1 MQDDHHG
8 NDLHQGRNPLPC
20 YGMGW
25 TARGCGKEEGRMTL
39 DSFRERI
46 NAQIALIG
54 GYHLNREQSLLL
66 LRLMEEQ
73 PIKHRAL
80 YGRLEPWGA

>member
-1 MQDDHHG
+1 
-8 NDLHQGRNPLPC
+8 
-20 YGMGW
+20 
-25 TARGCGKEEGRMTL
+25 MTL
-39 DSFRERI
+39 DKFRESM

-54 GYHLNREQSLLL
+54 GYHLTREMSLLL

-80 YGRLEPWGA
+80 YARIEPWGA